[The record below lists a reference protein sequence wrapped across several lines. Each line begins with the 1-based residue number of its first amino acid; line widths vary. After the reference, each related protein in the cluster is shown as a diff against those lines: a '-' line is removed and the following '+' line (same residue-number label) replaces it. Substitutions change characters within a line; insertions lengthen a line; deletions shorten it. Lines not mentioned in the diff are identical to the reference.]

1 MIKKELSEEV
11 KEELRE
17 YFAERDYMVIAV
29 PKEEPARVY
38 TLKAS
43 KTIDTARK
51 IHALDDEETE
61 ALGSVM
67 VSALLL
73 TSLVKHASNQKV
85 LVKVSGL
92 LDGKRIV
99 AEADG
104 KGRVRGLIETS
115 GDEDS
120 SLTVIKE
127 LGMGT
132 PYTSIV
138 PLQGKDMTSNLSF
151 YLSQSEQIPSGVRV
165 EVSVDEGGEIYGGG
179 FLLQTLG
186 GITKKVLDILD
197 ERTLTVPRIT
207 ELLKE
212 GERPED
218 IATVLLKDLDPSL
231 IGLKEIEYYCPCSE
245 EIARA
250 SLLSLGEEELKE
262 LTMEGPAEVTCRF
275 CGRVYRF
282 SISDII
288 NKGK

>member
-1 MIKKELSEEV
+1 MIKKEISGKV
-11 KEELRE
+11 KEDLKQ
-17 YFAERDYMVIAV
+17 YFADRDYMVIAV

-38 TLKAS
+38 ALKAS
-43 KTIDTARK
+43 NTVETARK
-51 IHALDDEETE
+51 IHNLDDEETE

-92 LDGKRIV
+92 LDGKRII

-104 KGRVRGLIETS
+104 KGRVRVLIESS
-115 GDEDS
+115 GNEDP

-138 PLQGKDMTSNLSF
+138 PLQGKDMSSNLSF
-151 YLSQSEQIPSGVRV
+151 YLTQSEQIPSGLRV
-165 EVSVDEGGEIYGGG
+165 EVSVDENGKIYGGG

-186 GITKKVLDILD
+186 GISKMVLDILD
-197 ERTLTVPRIT
+197 ERTVTVPRIT

-212 GERPED
+212 GKRPED
-218 IATVLLKDLDPSL
+218 IATMLLKDMNPSL

>member
-1 MIKKELSEEV
+1 MIKKEISGKV
-11 KEELRE
+11 KEDLKE
-17 YFAERDYMVIAV
+17 YFADRDYMVIAV

-38 TLKAS
+38 ALKAS
-43 KTIDTARK
+43 NAIDTARK
-51 IHALDDEETE
+51 IHNLENEEAK

-67 VSALLL
+67 ISALLL

-104 KGRVRGLIETS
+104 RGRVRGLIETS
-115 GDEDS
+115 GEEEP

-138 PLQGKDMTSNLSF
+138 PLQGKDMSSNLSF

-165 EVSVDEGGEIYGGG
+165 EVSVDKEGKIHGGG

-186 GITKKVLDILD
+186 GISKKVLDVLD
-197 ERTLTVPRIT
+197 ERTVTVPRLT
-207 ELLKE
+207 DLLK
-212 GERPED
+212 GGKRPED
-218 IATVLLKDLDPSL
+218 IATLLLKDMNPSL
-231 IGLKEIEYYCPCSE
+231 VGLKEIEYYCPCSE

-250 SLLSLGEEELKE
+250 SLLSLGEEELEE
-262 LTMEGPAEVTCRF
+262 LTMDGPAEVTCRF

-282 SISDII
+282 SRSDII
-288 NKGK
+288 NRGK

>member
-1 MIKKELSEEV
+1 MIKKEISEKV
-11 KEELRE
+11 KEELKQ
-17 YFAERDYMVIAV
+17 YFADRDYMVISV

-38 TLKAS
+38 ALKAS
-43 KTIDTARK
+43 NTIETARK
-51 IHALDDEETE
+51 IHNLDDEETE

-73 TSLVKHASNQKV
+73 TSLVKHASDQKV

-104 KGRVRGLIETS
+104 RGRVRGLIETS
-115 GDEDS
+115 GDEEP

-138 PLQGKDMTSNLSF
+138 PLQGKDMSSNLSF
-151 YLSQSEQIPSGVRV
+151 YLSQSEQIPSGIRV
-165 EVSVDEGGEIYGGG
+165 EVSVNESGEIYGGG

-186 GITKKVLDILD
+186 GISKKVLDILD
-197 ERTLTVPRIT
+197 ERTVTVPRIT

-212 GERPED
+212 GKRPED
-218 IATVLLKDLDPSL
+218 IATMLLKDMNPSL
-231 IGLKEIEYYCPCSE
+231 IGLKEVEYYCPCSE

-250 SLLSLGEEELKE
+250 SLLSLGEDELEE
-262 LTMEGPAEVTCRF
+262 LTMDGPAEVTCRF

-282 SISDII
+282 SRNDII
-288 NKGK
+288 NRRK